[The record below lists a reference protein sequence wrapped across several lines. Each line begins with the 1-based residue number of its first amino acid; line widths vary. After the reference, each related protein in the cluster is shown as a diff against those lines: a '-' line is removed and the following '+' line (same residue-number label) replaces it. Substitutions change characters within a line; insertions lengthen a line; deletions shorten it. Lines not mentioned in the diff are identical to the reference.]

1 MSEDLVLIDA
11 PAEGIRRI
19 TLNRPNKRNALSN
32 SLRRELFEAL
42 WEGDADRDVRVMII
56 RGAGPCFS
64 AGYDLTPKKDDPFP
78 FYSAGGDGY
87 WPRNVVKGWFEI
99 WDLAKPVIAQVHG
112 YCLAGGSELAT
123 GCDVVYVAE
132 DATIGYPAIRTM
144 STADMQFH
152 PWLMGMRTAME
163 QMLTGDSMTGV
174 EAAQYGWATRAFPA
188 EELEAKT
195 IEMALR
201 MAKIPADLLQINKRT
216 VHRAMDVMGMRAAIR
231 YGSELT
237 ALGLHQRSSK
247 EFLKAMVE
255 GKLAESLDKQN
266 KPFNDYGRSASEE

>member
-1 MSEDLVLIDA
+1 MSEDLVLVDE

-42 WEGDADRDVRVMII
+42 WEGDADRSVRVMII

-64 AGYDLTPKKDDPFP
+64 AGYDLTPKRDDPFP

-152 PWLMGMRTAME
+152 PWLMGMRVAME

-255 GKLAESLDKQN
+255 GKLSDSLDKQN
-266 KPFNDYGRSASEE
+266 KPFNDYGRSDES

>member
-1 MSEDLVLIDA
+1 MSEDLVLIDEA
-11 PAEGIRRI
+11 AEGIRRI
-19 TLNRPNKRNALSN
+19 TLNRPDKRNALSN

-42 WEGDADRDVRVMII
+42 WEGDADPGVRVMII

-163 QMLTGDSMTGV
+163 QMLTGDSMTGA
-174 EAAQYGWATRAFPA
+174 EAAEYGWATRAFPA

-255 GKLAESLDKQN
+255 GKLSDSLEKQN
-266 KPFNDYGRSASEE
+266 KPFKDYGQAGTE

>member
-1 MSEDLVLIDA
+1 VAEDLVLVDE

-19 TLNRPNKRNALSN
+19 TLNRPDKRNALSN
-32 SLRRELFEAL
+32 SLRRELFQAL
-42 WEGDADRDVRVMII
+42 WEGDADPAVRVMII

-64 AGYDLTPKKDDPFP
+64 AGYDLTPKRDDPFP

-144 STADMQFH
+144 TTADMQFH

-163 QMLTGDSMTGV
+163 QMLTGDSMTGL

-195 IEMALR
+195 VEMALR

-247 EFLKAMVE
+247 EFLKAMTE
-255 GKLAESLDKQN
+255 GKLSDSLEKQN
-266 KPFNDYGRSASEE
+266 KPFKDYGQAGTE

>member
-1 MSEDLVLIDA
+1 
-11 PAEGIRRI
+11 
-19 TLNRPNKRNALSN
+19 
-32 SLRRELFEAL
+32 
-42 WEGDADRDVRVMII
+42 
-56 RGAGPCFS
+56 
-64 AGYDLTPKKDDPFP
+64 
-78 FYSAGGDGY
+78 
-87 WPRNVVKGWFEI
+87 
-99 WDLAKPVIAQVHG
+99 VIAQVHG

-152 PWLMGMRTAME
+152 PWLMGMRAAME

-174 EAAQYGWATRAFPA
+174 EAARLGWATRAFPA

-255 GKLAESLDKQN
+255 GKLADSLEKQN
-266 KPFNDYGRSASEE
+266 KPFKDYGQAGAE

>member
-163 QMLTGDSMTGV
+163 QLLTGDPMTGV

-201 MAKIPADLLQINKRT
+201 LAKLPADLLQINQRT

>member
-1 MSEDLVLIDA
+1 MAEQLVLVDD
-11 PAEGIRRI
+11 PVEGIRRI
-19 TLNRPNKRNALSN
+19 TLNRPDKRNALSHGV
-32 SLRRELFEAL
+32 RRQLLDAL
-42 WEGDADRDVRVMII
+42 YAGDEDDAVRVMII

-64 AGYDLTPKKDDPFP
+64 SGYDLRPNRAEPFP
-78 FYSAGGDGY
+78 WHTAGGDGH
-87 WPRNVVKGWFEI
+87 WPRNVVAGWFEI

-144 STADMQFH
+144 STADMQYH
-152 PWLMGMRTAME
+152 PWLMGMRAAME

-174 EAAQYGWATRAFPA
+174 EAAQLGWATRALPA
-188 EELEAKT
+188 DQLEEKT
-195 IEMALR
+195 LEMAQR

-216 VHRAMDVMGMRAAIR
+216 VHRAMDVMGMRTAIR

-247 EFLKAMVE
+247 EFLAAMRD
-255 GKLAESLDKQN
+255 GKLGESLKQRD
-266 KPFNDYGRSASEE
+266 KPFNDYGQAE